1 MESPLQ
7 RLDMDYFNLIVKKEK
22 IKTEREKEEGIWMIV
37 IGHKYGLYF
46 HIYTK

>member
-1 MESPLQ
+1 M
-7 RLDMDYFNLIVKKEK
+7 KK
-22 IKTEREKEEGIWMIV
+22 EREKEEGIWGIV